1 MGALAVYCAGDN
13 IRDLPGKNIDYVL
26 TNVVDNFST
35 DGLAKETNK
44 KLQYANSINEI
55 IDSGGY
61 PLLNAEKNGK
71 KIIHDKTKPI
81 NYKGAFNFTPQHVV
95 DVVRK
100 QRPHEFV
107 AADFPVLKL
116 SDPSQQETEFKRKKK
131 INVPWAKETSKL
143 WQKYCP
149 DMKLLL
155 ALQCYNFNQAEEYYR
170 SIDGIKFSGIS
181 MPVRNM
187 KLPEIG
193 LIMARSWQLG
203 IDRFHLLGVTE
214 FFTLTL
220 AAYMARH
227 FFRRVSLDSR
237 SWKIRATY
245 NTYLNP
251 HDLMGEELGNDVI
264 IDDSIKMDCGCP
276 WCKGRSFNSIKNLPY
291 YDRRIFLGCHNFW
304 VTEKAASDL
313 YQHSGSVAELERY
326 LKLHARRTERIEE
339 LITTLGLI
347 DLFKDSDIRYLQDM
361 LI

>member
-1 MGALAVYCAGDN
+1 
-13 IRDLPGKNIDYVL
+13 
-26 TNVVDNFST
+26 
-35 DGLAKETNK
+35 
-44 KLQYANSINEI
+44 
-55 IDSGGY
+55 
-61 PLLNAEKNGK
+61 
-71 KIIHDKTKPI
+71 
-81 NYKGAFNFTPQHVV
+81 
-95 DVVRK
+95 VR
-100 QRPHEFV
+100 
-107 AADFPVLKL
+107 
-116 SDPSQQETEFKRKKK
+116 
-131 INVPWAKETSKL
+131 WAKETSKL

-149 DMKLLL
+149 DVKLLL
-155 ALQCYNFNQAEEYYR
+155 ALQCYNLNQAEEYYR

-214 FFTLTL
+214 FFTLAL

-227 FFRRVSLDSR
+227 FFQRVSLDSR

-276 WCKGRSFNSIKNLPY
+276 WCKGRSFNYIKKLPY
-291 YDRRIFLGCHNFW
+291 YDRRILLGCHNFW
-304 VTEKAASDL
+304 VTEKAAIDL
-313 YQHSGSVAELERY
+313 YENSGSVAELERY
-326 LKLHARRTERIEE
+326 LKLHARRTKRIEE
-339 LITTLGLI
+339 LIKTLGLI
-347 DLFKDSDIRYLQDM
+347 ELFKDSDIQNLQNM